1 MRGMFPGKNCAS
13 YVAQELKGITVEQ
26 WLIESRGGGECVV
39 CKNSFSMRRMAD
51 AWEQSG
57 SY

>member
-26 WLIESRGGGECVV
+26 WLIESRGGWECVV
-39 CKNSFSMRRMAD
+39 CKNSFSMR
-51 AWEQSG
+51 
-57 SY
+57 